1 MRFLTA
7 GESHGPALTAILEGC
22 PAGLALSP
30 SQIDAQLARRQKGYG
45 RGARQRI
52 ESDHVEILSGVRRGE
67 TLGSPIALL
76 IRNRDHKAWSDTM
89 AAETREGPADRA
101 LTLPRPGHADLP
113 GALKFNR
120 RDARDILERASA
132 RETAARVAAGAV
144 ARALLAECGVTL
156 ASCVLCI
163 GPAILERSVRWEEC
177 QDLEEDMPIPD
188 EETKRRAIAAIQE
201 ASARGDT
208 LGGRTLVMA
217 RGVLPGLGSHVH
229 WDRRLDGRLAFHFM
243 SIPSAKAVEI
253 GEGVASSAR
262 LGSVSHDAILYEGE
276 RGFCHAT
283 NRAGGLEGGITNGE
297 DIRVTAYF
305 KPLATLM
312 KPLPSVDLA
321 TKVPGLAQIERSDV
335 CAVPAAAVIGEAAMA
350 LALAEALTE
359 KFGGDSMRELLRN
372 AEAYRR
378 QVREY

>member
-89 AAETREGPADRA
+89 AAEPREGAADRA

-113 GALKFNR
+113 GALKYDR

-144 ARALLAECGVTL
+144 ARALLAECGVAIT
-156 ASCVLCI
+156 SCVLGI
-163 GPAILERSVRWEEC
+163 GPAFLERSVRWEEC
-177 QDLEEDMPIPD
+177 QDLDENMPIPD
-188 EETKRRAIAAIQE
+188 EETRRRALAAIQE

-208 LGGRTLVMA
+208 LGGKALVMA
-217 RGVLPGLGSHVH
+217 RGVPPGLGSHVH
-229 WDRRLDGRLAFHFM
+229 WDRRLDARLAFHFM
-243 SIPSAKAVEI
+243 SIPSAKAVEV
-253 GEGVASSAR
+253 GDGVASSAR
-262 LGSVSHDAILYEGE
+262 PGSVSHDAIAYDGE
-276 RGFCHAT
+276 RGFRRAT

-297 DIRVTAYF
+297 DVRVTAYF

-372 AEAYRR
+372 AEAFRR